1 MTIMQEG
8 VPEQLIDGLFVEPS
22 GQLNLRDLSFL
33 LLVDVMRIEVTQLK

>member
-8 VPEQLIDGLFVEPS
+8 VLEQLINGLFVEPF